1 MSFAYA
7 TRPEIPA
14 LRNFDLTVEPG
25 ETVALVGPSGAGK
38 TTVFR
43 LLLRFY
49 NLGAGSIRL
58 DGFDIAD
65 VHPQALRER
74 IALVPQEPVIFAMDA
89 MENIRLGRPEA
100 GDPEVMAAGRA
111 AVADEFLARQ
121 PEGYRTF
128 LGERGLRLSVGHG
141 SASRSRALS

>member
-1 MSFAYA
+1 M
-7 TRPEIPA
+7 
-14 LRNFDLTVEPG
+14 
-25 ETVALVGPSGAGK
+25 
-38 TTVFR
+38 FR

-58 DGFDIAD
+58 DGIDIAD

-89 MENIRLGRPEA
+89 MENIRLGRPA
-100 GDPEVMAAGRA
+100 ADPEVMAAGRA

-128 LGERGLRLSVGHG
+128 LGERGLRLSVGQG
-141 SASRSRALS
+141 SASRRARHPEKPAHPALG